1 MNTNSKISDVRNT
14 LKAIGCAEERH
25 GSIFR
30 ISRLGRALWI
40 KQRDGLLFERGLD
53 PLDDTPYW
61 KRTSADEIVEY
72 FKAEH

>member
-40 KQRDGLLFERGLD
+40 KQRDGL
-53 PLDDTPYW
+53 PYW